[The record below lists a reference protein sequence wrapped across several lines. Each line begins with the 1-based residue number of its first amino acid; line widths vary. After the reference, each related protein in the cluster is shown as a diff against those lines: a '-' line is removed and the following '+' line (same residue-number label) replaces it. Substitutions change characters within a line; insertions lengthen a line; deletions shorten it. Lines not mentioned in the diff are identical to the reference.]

1 LLRFARNDGKRF
13 EEEEETMTATLATE
27 QVIVQRILD
36 HIDRKTTDL
45 ADDIWHEPVENYT
58 SPARFETELIKA
70 FRRTPTPFCPSAAL
84 TEVGS
89 YVARDA
95 ALTPIIAIRG
105 SDGKVRAFRNA
116 CRHRGVQLADGSGC
130 KKALTCRYHGW
141 TYGLDGALRGIPDEH
156 GFPGL
161 DKSAHGLTPVATVEQ
176 GGMVF
181 VAQDADI
188 DASALDLIP
197 DLFAGD
203 LRLYTTAQQEF
214 DANWKIVAEG
224 FLEGY
229 HIRSTHTQTF
239 FPLQFDN
246 LNVTESFGRN
256 SRISFPYRR
265 IEKLRGVPMA
275 ERRTAGMLTHVYH
288 LFPNVMI
295 ATFPTNMIMTVLE
308 PLGVSRT
315 RFVTYTL
322 SSMVADDDGR
332 AAIKQGR
339 DFVTA
344 GAAEDREMATSAQ
357 RGLASG
363 ANTSFV
369 FGLFEGAIG
378 QFHRN
383 LHELVERG

>member
-1 LLRFARNDGKRF
+1 
-13 EEEEETMTATLATE
+13 MTANLASE

-45 ADDIWHEPVENYT
+45 ADGVWREPVENYT
-58 SPARFETELIKA
+58 SQTRFDAEITNVL
-70 FRRTPTPFCPSAAL
+70 RRMPTPFCPSAAL
-84 TEVGS
+84 PEVGS
-89 YVARDA
+89 FIARDA
-95 ALTPIIAIRG
+95 ALTPLVAVRG
-105 SDGKVRAFRNA
+105 GDGIVRAFRNA
-116 CRHRGVQLADGSGC
+116 CRHRGVQVVDGSGC

-141 TYGLDGALRGIPDEH
+141 TYGIDGALRGIPDEH

-161 DKSAHGLTPVATVEQ
+161 DKSTHGLKPVATVEQ

-181 VAQDADI
+181 VAQDAEI
-188 DASALDLIP
+188 DSAALGLIP
-197 DLFAGD
+197 PLFGGD
-203 LRLYTTAQQEF
+203 LRLHATTEQEF

-229 HIRSTHTQTF
+229 HIRSTHTETF
-239 FPLQFDN
+239 YPLQYDN
-246 LNVTESFGRN
+246 LNITESFGRN

-265 IEKLRGVPMA
+265 IEKLRGVPVA
-275 ERRTAGMLTHVYH
+275 ERHAAGMLTHVYH

-308 PLGVSRT
+308 PLSVSRT

-322 SSMVADDDGR
+322 SNMAGNDDGR

-344 GAAEDREMATSAQ
+344 GAAEDREMAMSAQ
-357 RGLASG
+357 RGLKSG
-363 ANTSFV
+363 ANESFV

-378 QFHRN
+378 HFHRN
-383 LHELVERG
+383 LHELIEQR

>member
-1 LLRFARNDGKRF
+1 
-13 EEEEETMTATLATE
+13 MTTALATE

-36 HIDRKTTDL
+36 HIGRKTTDL
-45 ADDIWHEPVENYT
+45 ADGIWREPVENYT
-58 SPARFETELIKA
+58 AQARFDAEIAKV
-70 FRRTPTPFCPSAAL
+70 FRRVPTAFCPSAAL
-84 TEVGS
+84 PEVGS

-95 ALTPIIAIRG
+95 ALTPIVAIRG
-105 SDGKVRAFRNA
+105 SDGVVRAFRNA
-116 CRHRGVQLADGSGC
+116 CRHRGVQVVEGSGC

-141 TYGLDGALRGIPDEH
+141 TYGIDGALRGIPDEH

-161 DKSAHGLTPVATVEQ
+161 DKGTHGLKPVATVEQ

-181 VAQDADI
+181 VTQDGDG
-188 DASALDLIP
+188 DAAALDLIP
-197 DLFAGD
+197 SLFAGD
-203 LRLYTTAQQEF
+203 LRLYTTTQQEF

-229 HIRSTHTQTF
+229 HIRSTHTETF
-239 FPLQFDN
+239 YPLQYDN

-265 IEKLRGVPMA
+265 IEKLRNVPVA

-308 PLGVSRT
+308 PLSVSRT

-322 SSMVADDDGR
+322 SSMAENDDGR
-332 AAIKQGR
+332 TAIKQGR

-344 GAAEDREMATSAQ
+344 GAAEDREMAMSAQ
-357 RGLASG
+357 HGLASG
-363 ANTSFV
+363 ANESFV

-378 QFHRN
+378 NFHRN
-383 LHELVERG
+383 LHELIDRA

>member
-1 LLRFARNDGKRF
+1 
-13 EEEEETMTATLATE
+13 MTAALSTE
-27 QVIVQRILD
+27 QVIVQKILD

-45 ADDIWHEPVENYT
+45 ADGIWREPVENYISQT
-58 SPARFETELIKA
+58 RFDAEIAKV
-70 FRRTPTPFCPSAAL
+70 FRRVPTAFCPSAAL
-84 TEVGS
+84 PEVGS
-89 YVARDA
+89 YLARDA
-95 ALTPIIAIRG
+95 ALTPIVAVRG
-105 SDGKVRAFRNA
+105 SDGVVRAFRNA
-116 CRHRGVQLADGSGC
+116 CRHRGVQVVDGAGC

-141 TYGLDGALRGIPDEH
+141 TYGIDGALRGIPDEH

-161 DKSAHGLTPVATVEQ
+161 DKSTHGLKPVATVEQ

-181 VAQDADI
+181 VAQDAGT
-188 DASALDLIP
+188 DAAALDLIP
-197 DLFAGD
+197 PLFGSD
-203 LRLYTTAQQEF
+203 LRLYATTQQEF

-229 HIRSTHTQTF
+229 HIRSTHTETF
-239 FPLQFDN
+239 YPLQYDN

-256 SRISFPYRR
+256 TRISFPYRR
-265 IEKLRGVPMA
+265 IEKLRTVPQA
-275 ERRTAGMLTHVYH
+275 ERRTAGVLTHVYH

-295 ATFPTNMIMTVLE
+295 ATFPTNVIMTVLE
-308 PLGVSRT
+308 PLSVSRT

-322 SSMVADDDGR
+322 SSMAGNDDGR

-344 GAAEDREMATSAQ
+344 GAAEDREMAMSAQ

-363 ANTSFV
+363 ANESFV

-378 QFHRN
+378 HFHRN
-383 LHELVERG
+383 LHKLIERD